1 MADPTL
7 YEGTPL
13 GWNQIDN
20 NLASIAGTEP
30 PLLCEELECS
40 IQIQS
45 MEADMHGGNLSSS
58 EVSRSPSSFRLVSH
72 SSFICPRGSRT
83 RSRLANQ

>member
-7 YEGTPL
+7 LQMHWDGSIWLYEGTPP
-13 GWNQIDN
+13 GWNQIDD

-30 PLLCEELECS
+30 PLLCEEWECN

-45 MEADMHGGNLSSS
+45 MEADMHGGNLSRS
-58 EVSRSPSSFRLVSH
+58 EVSRSPSSFRLVS
-72 SSFICPRGSRT
+72 
-83 RSRLANQ
+83 